1 MQKHLYSS
9 LVLATLGTSPLCSA
23 ETDHQPINLPETTV
37 TATRNQTPVDE
48 LATASTIYTRADIEQ
63 LQVNT
68 LPELL
73 QRSTGIDM
81 TQSGGYGKITGLF
94 MRGTNSNQ
102 MLVLID
108 GIKSG
113 SVTLGTT
120 PFELI
125 PIDQIERVEITRGP
139 NSSLYGSEAIGGVIQ
154 IFTRKGKQNAT
165 PSVTLDAGAGSFDT
179 VQGAGSVSGK
189 WQNNWYSLSASH
201 FNSQGINARSIGDPD
216 RDGLANTGLNA
227 RLGHHFD
234 NNAEVEA
241 FYLRNEGRTDIDS
254 PSPGNRNKTLF
265 TNQVVGISGSLDFSQ
280 NWRSTLRLG
289 QSRDDSDNL
298 YPDTTYDSRFYST
311 RWNASWLNDI
321 ALSENHRLSFGS
333 DYRVDEIDSTT
344 QYIKTSRYDLGI
356 FSQLHSRIWQRNL
369 INASLRWD
377 ENQAFGD
384 YVTGNFGWRYNW
396 DSGLSAFANFGN
408 AFKAPTLNDLY
419 YVDRWGSH
427 GDPSL
432 KPEQSTSFEVGLSGQ
447 YRRAS
452 WQARAYHTD
461 IDNLITW
468 YTDPS
473 SYISQPIQTQ
483 KAQIDGAEFETN
495 LQLLG
500 WNNKLSLNFLHA
512 RDRETNLRLPRRAD
526 TVINYDLSRSFG
538 AVDVGGNILVR
549 GNTWE
554 QHWDG
559 ARSQV
564 DGFATI
570 DLRTA
575 YHLDKHWMLSARLN
589 NLLDKQYQTVDTYNT
604 FGRNFFFTIHF
615 NN

>member
-1 MQKHLYSS
+1 MQKHLYTS
-9 LVLATLGTSPLCSA
+9 LVLATLGTASSCLA
-23 ETDHQPINLPETTV
+23 ESDQAPQLAETTV
-37 TATRNQTPVDE
+37 TATRSEMPVDE
-48 LATASTIYTRADIEQ
+48 LATASTIYTRSDIEK
-63 LQVNT
+63 LQAKT

-73 QRSTGIDM
+73 QRASGIDM
-81 TQSGGYGKITGLF
+81 TQSGGYGKTTGLF
-94 MRGTNSNQ
+94 MRGTGSNQ
-102 MLVLID
+102 LLVLID

-120 PFELI
+120 AFELL

-165 PSVTLDAGAGSFDT
+165 PNVTLDAGAGSFDT
-179 VQGAGSVSGK
+179 IQGAGSISGK
-189 WQNNWYSLSASH
+189 WQDSWYSLSASH

-227 RLGHHFD
+227 RIGHHFD
-234 NNAEVEA
+234 NNAEMEA
-241 FYLRNEGRTDIDS
+241 FYLRSEGRNDIDS
-254 PSPGNRNKTLF
+254 PSPGIRNKTLF
-265 TNQVVGISGSLDFSQ
+265 SNQVVGINGAMNFTQ

-289 QSRDDSDNL
+289 QSRDDSDHF
-298 YPDTTYDSRFYST
+298 YPDKTFDSRFYNT

-321 ALSENHRLSFGS
+321 KLSDKHKLTLGS
-333 DYRVDEIDSTT
+333 DYRFDEIDSNTP
-344 QYIKTSRYDLGI
+344 YSKTGRYDAGV
-356 FSQLHSRIWQRNL
+356 FGQLHSRIFQRNFV
-369 INASLRWD
+369 NASLRWD

-396 DSGLSAFANFGN
+396 DSGLSAFASFGN
-408 AFKAPTLNDLY
+408 AFKAPTLDDLY
-419 YVDRWGSH
+419 YRDLWGSH
-427 GDPSL
+427 GDPNL

-447 YRRAS
+447 YRQAS

-473 SYISQPIQTQ
+473 SFISKPLQTQ

-495 LQLLG
+495 LQLFN
-500 WNNKLSLNFLHA
+500 WNNKLILNFLHA

-526 TVINYDLSRSFG
+526 TVISYDLSRSFG
-538 AVDVGGNILVR
+538 PVDVGGNILVR
-549 GNTWE
+549 GNSWE

-559 ARSQV
+559 QRTEV
-564 DGFATI
+564 DGFASI

-575 YHLDKHWMLSARLN
+575 YHIDKHWMFSAKLN

-604 FGRNFFFTIHF
+604 FGRNFFFTIHY